1 MEEEKQDNVSQSKIM
16 IILGVI
22 AFGVFALVF
31 FGNFGTPKKQ
41 EVEVSGLKTKQEE
54 TQTQPETIETE
65 EEDENM
71 TVEEL
76 LIEDIVIGKG
86 KEAVA
91 GAQITVNYAG
101 TLTDG
106 TKFDSSYDRDEPF
119 VFLFGVG
126 QVIPGWDK
134 GLVGMKVGGKRKLT
148 IPSDLAYGE
157 DGAGGVIPPGA
168 TLIFEVELL
177 DVELP
182 KAE

>member
-1 MEEEKQDNVSQSKIM
+1 MEEENQNNDSQNKMM
-16 IILGVI
+16 IVLGVI

-31 FGNFGTPKKQ
+31 FGNFGTPKEQ
-41 EVEVSGLKTKQEE
+41 DVEVSGIKTEQEE
-54 TQTQPETIETE
+54 AQIETE

-71 TVEEL
+71 TAEEL
-76 LIEDIVIGKG
+76 LIEDIIVGKG
-86 KEAVA
+86 EEVVA
-91 GAQITVNYAG
+91 GAQITVNYSG

-148 IPSDLAYGE
+148 IPSDMAYGE
-157 DGAGGVIPPGA
+157 EGAGGVIPPNA

-177 DVELP
+177 KVELP
-182 KAE
+182 KTE

>member
-1 MEEEKQDNVSQSKIM
+1 MEEENQNNDSQSKMM
-16 IILGVI
+16 IVLGII

-31 FGNFGTPKKQ
+31 FGNFGTPKEQ
-41 EVEVSGLKTKQEE
+41 DVEVSGIKTEQEE
-54 TQTQPETIETE
+54 AQIETE

-71 TVEEL
+71 TAEEL
-76 LIEDIVIGKG
+76 LIEDIIVGKG
-86 KEAVA
+86 EEAVA
-91 GAQITVNYAG
+91 GAQITVNYLG

-134 GLVGMKVGGKRKLT
+134 GLVGMKVGGKRRLT
-148 IPSDLAYGE
+148 IPSEMAYGE
-157 DGAGGVIPPGA
+157 AGAGDVIPPNA

-177 DVELP
+177 EVELP
-182 KAE
+182 KTE

>member
-1 MEEEKQDNVSQSKIM
+1 VEDENQKNDSQSKIM
-16 IILGVI
+16 IVLGVV
-22 AFGVFALVF
+22 AFGIFTLVF
-31 FGNFGTPKKQ
+31 FGNFGTPKDLD
-41 EVEVSGLKTKQEE
+41 VEVSGLKTEQEE
-54 TQTQPETIETE
+54 AQIETIEIE

-71 TVEEL
+71 KVEEL
-76 LIEDIVIGKG
+76 LIEDIVVGKG
-86 KEAVA
+86 KETVA

-106 TKFDSSYDRDEPF
+106 TKFDSSYDREEPF

-157 DGAGGVIPPGA
+157 DGAGGVIPPNA